1 MRWYVV
7 TFGYLISWWAL
18 VEFYT
23 PLKFSGLA
31 EDRIVKFCARV
42 GPRSISLLMT
52 NYPPKSAWSR
62 SRDILIFGKWVL
74 MSQKRRKTEIY
85 LQWKTNKRSYM
96 AYQMAAKALTV
107 TLNGLEGLQAF
118 SNAMR
123 RTFMQ
128 HFTRFQ
134 LTVCSQWRRD
144 GVCRP
149 GKTSVLPYTYI
160 YGIRTYSFNSRLTD
174 CNCVT

>member
-107 TLNGLEGLQAF
+107 TLNGLEGHSQVAGLFKCNASNIYAAF
-118 SNAMR
+118 YTISTN
-123 RTFMQ
+123 
-128 HFTRFQ
+128 
-134 LTVCSQWRRD
+134 
-144 GVCRP
+144 
-149 GKTSVLPYTYI
+149 SVLAVAARWCLPAGENVCVAIYIHIWHTYI
-160 YGIRTYSFNSRLTD
+160 F
-174 CNCVT
+174 V